1 MRKFLWLIMSMTL
14 LLAGCQTGS
23 LSFNSPGASTL
34 YNETVQQANIINRME
49 NRHDSIQSAAEF
61 IEQNS
66 EIPEVQDAAIMIQR
80 EVGILKDEMN
90 GLRDTNKKLE
100 KTAKDFERLSRENQ
114 ELKSEGSAE
123 ARQNLFRILGI
134 IFALG
139 AAAIV
144 GGVIISFYNAKTG
157 FMIVGIG
164 LVTTA
169 IAAAGTYYLQWIA
182 IAGIIIA
189 GVGLL
194 TTLIMLIMNAR
205 DAKVEKESNE
215 ANIKIMEVMKP
226 ELSEDAKNKVFGGN
240 GKSGIAEV
248 IQTKPVKKKV
258 AKIRSRIKNEV

>member
-1 MRKFLWLIMSMTL
+1 MRKFLWALILFPL
-14 LLAGCQTGS
+14 LIAGCKTGS
-23 LSFNSPGASTL
+23 LSFDNPGASTL
-34 YNETVQQANIINRME
+34 YNEAVQQGKIIDRIDP
-49 NRHDSIQSAAEF
+49 RHNSIEDAAKF
-61 IEQNS
+61 IEKTSQN
-66 EIPEVQDAAIMIQR
+66 PEVRESAGIIQR
-80 EVGILKDEMN
+80 EIVIIRDEMGILKE
-90 GLRDTNKKLE
+90 TNKKLE
-100 KTAKDFERLSRENQ
+100 NAAQDFEKLAKENQ

-139 AAAIV
+139 AAAII
-144 GGVIISFYNAKTG
+144 GGVIIAFYNGKMG
-157 FMIVGIG
+157 MMIVGIG
-164 LVTTA
+164 LITTA

-194 TTLIMLIMNAR
+194 ATLIILIRGAL

-215 ANIKIMEVMKP
+215 ANIKIMEVMKADLP
-226 ELSEDAKNKVFGGN
+226 EDTKNKVFGGN

-258 AKIRSRIKNEV
+258 AKVRSRIKNEV